1 MTIHLNAQPGEI
13 AETVLLPGDPLRAK
27 FIAETFLD
35 NARQHNDVRGMYGFT
50 GDYRG
55 KRVSVQGTGMG
66 VPSISIYVHELI
78 NEYGAKNL
86 IRIGSCGAFQ
96 PELKLMDVI
105 LAQAVSTDSHMNR
118 LRFSGM
124 DFAPVADFG
133 LLMKAYQAA
142 VAKGVDVKVGNIL
155 TSDTF
160 YGDDPNCWRL
170 WADYGVLAV
179 EMESAALYTL
189 AAKFNVKALSILTVS
204 DSLVREEALSS
215 DDRETALRNM
225 IEIALEVAE

>member
-1 MTIHLNAQPGEI
+1 MTVHLNAQVGEI

-27 FIAETFLD
+27 FIADNFLD

-50 GDYRG
+50 GDYKG

-66 VPSISIYVHELI
+66 VPSTSIYVHELI

-96 PELKLMDVI
+96 PDLKLMDVI
-105 LAQAVSTDSHMNR
+105 LAQAASTDSHINR
-118 LRFSGM
+118 LRFNGM

-133 LLMKAYQAA
+133 LLKKAYDIAL
-142 VAKGVDVKVGNIL
+142 AKGIDVKVGNIL
-155 TSDTF
+155 TSDIF
-160 YGDDPNCWRL
+160 YGDDPDGWRL

-189 AAKFNVKALSILTVS
+189 AAKFGVNALSILTVS
-204 DSLVREEALSS
+204 DSLVSDEAISS
-215 DDRETALRNM
+215 VDRETALHTM
-225 IEIALEVAE
+225 IEIALETAV